1 MPIEY
6 GNHSLVAPRVR
17 GGSDVETSDLIQRLA
32 DRTAPVHRLWAPWRR
47 TTMWLAISLLY
58 GAAVV
63 AIHLAGR
70 DGPGRLDVR
79 LLVEQGAILATA
91 ITAAIAAFS
100 STVPGRDARIGL
112 LPLIPL
118 AVWLASLGEGCLGDW
133 QRFGAAGLALRADWD
148 CGILALILSI
158 VPAIA
163 MIVMLRRGAPI
174 MPRLSLALGAL
185 AVAAL
190 VNFALR
196 IFHAGDIS
204 VMVLTWHFGGA
215 LVVAAL
221 GGQLGRNLLNWR
233 GLLARNDMAPAGFPS
248 VTLAYIRRIS
258 G

>member
-6 GNHSLVAPRVR
+6 GNHSLRRTKVR
-17 GGSDVETSDLIQRLA
+17 GGSEVETSELIQRLA
-32 DRTAPVHRLWAPWRR
+32 DRAAPIHRLWAPWRR
-47 TTMWLAISLLY
+47 TTMWLAVSLLY
-58 GAAVV
+58 GAVVV
-63 AIHLAGR
+63 AIHLAGH
-70 DGPGRLDVR
+70 DGPGRIDLR
-79 LLVEQGAILATA
+79 LLVEQGAILVTA
-91 ITAAIAAFS
+91 ITAAVAAFS

-118 AVWLASLGEGCLGDW
+118 AVWLASLGEGCLSDW
-133 QRFGAAGLALRADWD
+133 QRLGAAGLALRSDWD
-148 CGILALILSI
+148 CGITAVILSI

-204 VMVLTWHFGGA
+204 VMVLAWHFGGA
-215 LVVAAL
+215 LVVAVL
-221 GGQLGRNLLNWR
+221 GGQLGRSLLNWR
-233 GLLARNDMAPAGFPS
+233 GLLARNDVAPAAI
-248 VTLAYIRRIS
+248 VVR
-258 G
+258 